1 MFKKGGTDSVL
12 DSVDSVLDSVPE
24 GVDDGAVGGQLVH
37 VGLHNEHF
45 GAVGLEDVQGGGEC
59 CRSWR
64 QSPQSRLPR

>member
-1 MFKKGGTDSVL
+1 MGIEGGSGL
-12 DSVDSVLDSVPE
+12 LDSVP
-24 GVDDGAVGGQLVH
+24 GGVGGQLVH

-64 QSPQSRLPR
+64 QSPQSQFSR

>member
-1 MFKKGGTDSVL
+1 MGIEGGSGLL
-12 DSVDSVLDSVPE
+12 DGVPG